1 MEIINLWAIHT
12 GVEVEPQAIFWV
24 SFGDGSISR
33 FISSP
38 DPEGLQNHATEL
50 RVEPRTVMLS
60 MEKSI
65 LDLDEISL
73 FCYPEPAD
81 RISPELIQ
89 G

>member
-1 MEIINLWAIHT
+1 
-12 GVEVEPQAIFWV
+12 V

-65 LDLDEISL
+65 LDLDEISV
-73 FCYPEPAD
+73 FCYPSLQIVFPPNIFRVD
-81 RISPELIQ
+81 LPIV
-89 G
+89 